1 MSRLLAAAVF
11 AAMCA
16 ITVATAVESPFTQ
29 ATAAATVASA
39 TVDVYKDAN

>member
-1 MSRLLAAAVF
+1 MSRLLAATAF

-16 ITVATAVESPFTQ
+16 ITVATAVESPFTE
-29 ATAAATVASA
+29 ATAAAVASA